1 MTLVCENPMNYITE
15 FCIGNG
21 SQLETC
27 VTTFF
32 SHGHGHG
39 HELLGHGHGHG
50 HGDFPKLVT
59 VTVTVTRDRDRDR
72 DRDQF
77 AGLYSG
83 VIDIRVKIF
92 GRLLRQLL

>member
-50 HGDFPKLVT
+50 HELFGHGHGHGNDHSHKN
-59 VTVTVTRDRDRDR
+59 
-72 DRDQF
+72 
-77 AGLYSG
+77 SIKKS
-83 VIDIRVKIF
+83 VI
-92 GRLLRQLL
+92 LNHLRF